1 MKTNSTHLNA
11 WQWAWRTFGIML
23 LCLTFTAHAAEVAAT
38 ILAVSGKVE
47 ILHGTEKR
55 VPANHAELFS
65 GDTLVTGDG
74 QVQLRFADGTLLT
87 LYRDTKFAID
97 DYHYEKGKGDRA
109 QFSLLNGVMH
119 TLTGQIDKRNYL
131 LKTRLAN
138 LGVRGTEYSVQL
150 DNILQVSVDQG
161 LVEIANAG
169 GMVEVSAGN
178 SAAVISANAIPK
190 PSVGGRIDL
199 GKHGGGHAGHGAPGG
214 HGGTPG
220 GHGGAPNGMGGMG
233 GGMGGPGMGG
243 AGGGMGGMGGAGAPP
258 PPPPA
263 ARKF

>member
-1 MKTNSTHLNA
+1 MKNNKLIPIHPQYDAFIGAFFRGAMCVL
-11 WQWAWRTFGIML
+11 L
-23 LCLTFTAHAAEVAAT
+23 LCLTWIMPAQAAEVAGT

-47 ILHGTEKR
+47 ILHGAEKR
-55 VPANHAELFS
+55 VPVNHAQLFS

-150 DNILQVSVDQG
+150 DNMLQVSVDQG

-169 GMVEVSAGN
+169 GMIQVGAGN
-178 SAAVISANAIPK
+178 SATVMGANAIPK
-190 PSVGGRIDL
+190 PSMGGRIDL
-199 GKHGGGHAGHGAPGG
+199 GKHGGGPGGHGAPGMPSG
-214 HGGTPG
+214 M
-220 GHGGAPNGMGGMG
+220 GAPGGMG
-233 GGMGGPGMGG
+233 GG
-243 AGGGMGGMGGAGAPP
+243 AGGMGGAGAPP

>member
-1 MKTNSTHLNA
+1 MKTNNTHANS
-11 WQWAWRTFGIML
+11 WQWAWRALCAML
-23 LCLTFTAHAAEVAAT
+23 LCFTFTASAAEVAAT

-119 TLTGQIDKRNYL
+119 TLTGQIDKHNYL

-150 DNILQVSVDQG
+150 DNVLKVSVDQG

-169 GMVEVSAGN
+169 GMVQVGAGN
-178 SAAVISANAIPK
+178 SATVIGANAVPK
-190 PSVGGRIDL
+190 PSMGGRIDL
-199 GKHGGGHAGHGAPGG
+199 GRHGGGPAGHGVPGGMPGGMPSGMGAPG
-214 HGGTPG
+214 
-220 GHGGAPNGMGGMG
+220 
-233 GGMGGPGMGG
+233 GMGG
-243 AGGGMGGMGGAGAPP
+243 AGGGMGGAGAPP

-263 ARKF
+263 ARKL

>member
-1 MKTNSTHLNA
+1 MKTNNTHLNG
-11 WQWAWRTFGIML
+11 WQWVGHALGVIL
-23 LCLTFTAHAAEVAAT
+23 LCLTFTSSAHAAEVAAT

-55 VPANHAELFS
+55 IPANQAELFS

-74 QVQLRFADGTLLT
+74 QVQLRFVDGTLLT

-119 TLTGQIDKRNYL
+119 TLTGQINKRNYL

-150 DNILQVSVDQG
+150 DKMLQVSVDQG
-161 LVEIANAG
+161 MVEIANAG
-169 GMVEVSAGN
+169 GMVQVGAGN
-178 SAAVISANAIPK
+178 SATVTGVNAIPK
-190 PSVGGRIDL
+190 PSMGGRIDL
-199 GKHGGGHAGHGAPGG
+199 GKHGGGPARHGAPP
-214 HGGTPG
+214 PG
-220 GHGGAPNGMGGMG
+220 GAGAPPPPG
-233 GGMGGPGMGG
+233 GMGG
-243 AGGGMGGMGGAGAPP
+243 AGGGMGGGAGGGMGGAGAPP

>member
-1 MKTNSTHLNA
+1 MKTNNTYLNG
-11 WQWAWRTFGIML
+11 WQWVRHALGAML
-23 LCLTFTAHAAEVAAT
+23 LCLTFTSPAHAAEVAAT

-55 VPANHAELFS
+55 VPVNHAELFS
-65 GDTLVTGDG
+65 GDTLITGDG
-74 QVQLRFADGTLLT
+74 QLQLRFADGTLLT

-119 TLTGQIDKRNYL
+119 TLTGQIDKHNYL

-161 LVEIANAG
+161 MVEIGNAG
-169 GMVEVSAGN
+169 GMVQVGAGN
-178 SAAVISANAIPK
+178 SATVTAVNAIPK
-190 PSVGGRIDL
+190 PSMGGRIDL
-199 GKHGGGHAGHGAPGG
+199 GKHGGGHAGHGAPS
-214 HGGTPG
+214 
-220 GHGGAPNGMGGMG
+220 GAAPGGMG
-233 GGMGGPGMGG
+233 APPPGGMGG
-243 AGGGMGGMGGAGAPP
+243 AGGGMGGAGGAGGGMGGAGTPP

>member
-1 MKTNSTHLNA
+1 MKTNNTHLNS
-11 WQWAWRTFGIML
+11 WQWAWRTFGILL
-23 LCLTFTAHAAEVAAT
+23 LCFTFTPSASAAAEVAAT
-38 ILAVSGKVE
+38 ILVVSGKVE

-55 VPANHAELFS
+55 VPANHAELYS
-65 GDTLVTGDG
+65 GDTLVTGGG

-119 TLTGQIDKRNYL
+119 TLTGQIDKHNYL

-150 DNILQVSVDQG
+150 DNILKVSVDQG
-161 LVEIANAG
+161 LVEIVNGG
-169 GMVEVSAGN
+169 GMVQVGAGN
-178 SAAVISANAIPK
+178 SATVVGANAIPK
-190 PSVGGRIDL
+190 PSIGGRIDL
-199 GKHGGGHAGHGAPGG
+199 GKHGGGPAGHGAPGG
-214 HGGTPG
+214 AAPG
-220 GHGGAPNGMGGMG
+220 GMGPPPGGMGGAGGGMGGMG
-233 GGMGGPGMGG
+233 
-243 AGGGMGGMGGAGAPP
+243 GGGMGGMGGAGAPP

-263 ARKF
+263 ARRF

>member
-1 MKTNSTHLNA
+1 MKTNNLKYAAHSNGSIF
-11 WQWAWRTFGIML
+11 WRKMLGTLAAML
-23 LCLTFTAHAAEVAAT
+23 LCLIGVANVQAAEVAGA

-55 VPANHAELFS
+55 IPANHAELFS
-65 GDTLVTGDG
+65 GDTLVTFDG
-74 QVQLRFADGTLLT
+74 QVQIRFVDGTLLT

-97 DYHYEKGKGDRA
+97 DYHYEKGRGDRA

-119 TLTGQIDKRNYL
+119 TLTGKIDKGNYL

-150 DNILQVSVDQG
+150 DSTLQVSVDQG

-169 GMVEVSAGN
+169 GMIQVGAGGN
-178 SAAVISANAIPK
+178 AIVMGANMIPK
-190 PSVGGRIDL
+190 PSMGGHIDL
-199 GKHGGGHAGHGAPGG
+199 GRHGGGG
-214 HGGTPG
+214 HGGPG
-220 GHGGAPNGMGGMG
+220 GP
-233 GGMGGPGMGG
+233 GGMGGPGGP
-243 AGGGMGGMGGAGAPP
+243 GGMGGPGPSGMGGGAGGGAGAPP
-258 PPPPA
+258 PPPPPA